1 MNAGRF
7 DQIVEIWRYTSV
19 QNEYGEA
26 IKTWSKISDIY
37 AKVDY
42 FTGSE
47 SVNGEQWEN
56 KQNQNVT
63 IRYVSDLTVKDRIKH
78 GDIFLNIISISEID
92 RRMYQK
98 LQCKEVV

>member
-26 IKTWSKISDIY
+26 IKTWTKISDIY

-42 FTGSE
+42 FNGSE

-56 KQNQNVT
+56 KQNQNVI

>member
-7 DQIVEIWRYTSV
+7 DALVEIWRYTSS
-19 QNEYGEA
+19 QNSYGEP
-26 IKTWSKISDIY
+26 IKTWTKVRDIY

-42 FTGSE
+42 FNGSE

-63 IRYVSDLTVKDRIKH
+63 IRYASDLTVRDRIKH
-78 GDIFLNIISISEID
+78 NDVFLNIITISNID
-92 RRMYQK
+92 RNMYQK
-98 LQCKEVV
+98 LQCKEVI